1 MINIRF
7 LFLALISLQC
17 TEAAAAA
24 AEQLSHLEL
33 IHDGE
38 ARSYELYVPPS
49 SAGNSALPLVLVL
62 HGRSGSGERMA
73 HLTDFETRAAE
84 HHFIVAYPDSLNGV
98 WNYLYGIPGAPARA
112 DDVGFLLRLVDEIGE
127 QYRIDRKRLY
137 VAGISNGGFM
147 AQRLACEHGSGIA
160 AFASVAASGYG
171 AMPATCHA
179 DPPVDALY
187 LHGTSDQLVPWK
199 GHSVV
204 DDSGENQLVTM
215 PVSDSL
221 KFWSSLNRCDPKLE
235 VSELPRSGRSPE
247 THVMVYSTRSCAD
260 GARVALYAI
269 IGGGHNWPGR
279 DGLIPPHIS
288 GAVNLDFHATDT
300 IWSFFDRD

>member
-1 MINIRF
+1 MIYLRLSF
-7 LFLALISLQC
+7 VALIALPC
-17 TEAAAAA
+17 ADAAAAA
-24 AEQLSHLEL
+24 AEQLSHVEL
-33 IHDGE
+33 MHDGA
-38 ARSYELYVPPS
+38 ARDYELYVPPS
-49 SAGNSALPLVLVL
+49 DNGDSALPLVLVL

-73 HLTDFETRAAE
+73 HLTDFEARAAE
-84 HHFIVAYPDSLNGV
+84 HNFIVAYPDSLNGT
-98 WNYLYGIPGAPARA
+98 WNYLYGIPGAPEGA
-112 DDVGFLLRLVDEIGE
+112 DDVGFLLRLIDEIGE

-187 LHGTSDQLVPWK
+187 LHGTSDHLVPWT

-221 KFWSSLNRCDPKLE
+221 KFWSSLNRCDPELE
-235 VSELPRSGRSPE
+235 VSELARSGRSPE
-247 THVMVYSTRSCAD
+247 THVMVYRSKYCAD

-300 IWSFFDRD
+300 IWSFFDHH

>member
-1 MINIRF
+1 MIYLRS
-7 LFLALISLQC
+7 LFFALFALHC
-17 TEAAAAA
+17 VAAAAAA

-33 IHDGE
+33 KYGGV
-38 ARSYELYVPPS
+38 ARSYELYVPPTYDGS
-49 SAGNSALPLVLVL
+49 SALPLVLVL
-62 HGRSGSGERMA
+62 HGRSSSGARMA

-84 HHFIVAYPDSLNGV
+84 HEFIVAYPDSLNGT
-98 WNYLYGIPGAPARA
+98 WNYLYGIPGARKGPN
-112 DDVGFLLRLVDEIGE
+112 DVGFLLRLIEELGE
-127 QYRIDRKRLY
+127 QYRIDRKRVY

-171 AMPATCHA
+171 AMPGTCKA
-179 DPPVDALY
+179 DTPIDALY
-187 LHGTSDQLVPWK
+187 LHGTSDHLVPWA

-204 DDSGENQLVTM
+204 DASGASQLATM
-215 PVSDSL
+215 PVSQSL
-221 KFWSSLNRCDPKLE
+221 EFWSNLNGCEKKLDAHE
-235 VSELPRSGRSPE
+235 MPRSGRSPE

-288 GAVNLDFHATDT
+288 GAVNLDFHATDE
-300 IWSFFDRD
+300 IWSFFDRH